1 MLRVAFAGLPSAGKS
16 TMINSIAGKRVL
28 ESGVCRTTTEVC
40 VVGAKPLRIPAARF
54 VHADLRSDD
63 GVEFC
68 ALDLPG
74 VCDAED
80 ATGSFDSVTLDR
92 IAECDV
98 VAWVTDARTAFV
110 TNHEVAA
117 LGRVRAELERLS
129 EEGVLCHLAIV
140 LSKYEAPR
148 THTRRTIELLDG
160 EIGTYTEESTVEH
173 SVERAK
179 RMFGDAVIVKFNAF
193 DRIMRTG
200 SEALRALVPR
210 THAVSYG
217 FEQWPLKWATENV
230 TERRLELLTR
240 VLRNTRLRAIAAERS
255 VCVLM
260 SRVAPSPVYDTP
272 FEFLFVRRNKDAN
285 GDVLIENGRVSET
298 TVFSLP
304 VMMDGAVDDKLLRDI
319 SYGTVHVEHGSI
331 YSRCGPSYGARV
343 EQLIAPLVRPVYGD
357 VFVVPLSATYNHNYP
372 CCHGDY
378 ERLGVCTDDSGANTK
393 YVLKVGEASPGHLR
407 ELVALGPKELCMRCI
422 KK

>member
-1 MLRVAFAGLPSAGKS
+1 
-16 TMINSIAGKRVL
+16 MINSIAGKRVL
-28 ESGVCRTTTEVC
+28 ESGVCRTTKEVC
-40 VVGAKPLRIPAARF
+40 VVGAKPLRIPGARF

-80 ATGSFDSVTLDR
+80 ATGSFDSVTLDL

-98 VAWVTDARTAFV
+98 VVWVTDARTAFV

-179 RMFGDAVIVKFNAF
+179 RMFDDAVIVKFNAF

-210 THAVSYG
+210 THAVSDG
-217 FEQWPLKWATENV
+217 LDQWPLKWATENV

-272 FEFLFVRRNKDAN
+272 FEFLFVRYNRDMNGRCIKDAN
-285 GDVLIENGRVSET
+285 GNISET

-304 VMMDGAVDDKLLRDI
+304 VMMDGAVDDKLLCGID
-319 SYGTVHVEHGSI
+319 SENVYMQHGFI
-331 YSRCGPSYGARV
+331 YSCYAPSYGARV
-343 EQLIAPLVRPVYGD
+343 EQSIAPLVRPVYGD

-372 CCHGDY
+372 FCHGSDK
-378 ERLGVCTDDSGANTK
+378 RLGVCTDDSGANTK
-393 YVLKVGEASPGHLR
+393 YVLKVGEASAGHLR
-407 ELVALGPKELCMRCI
+407 ELVALAPKELYLRCI

>member
-1 MLRVAFAGLPSAGKS
+1 
-16 TMINSIAGKRVL
+16 
-28 ESGVCRTTTEVC
+28 
-40 VVGAKPLRIPAARF
+40 
-54 VHADLRSDD
+54 
-63 GVEFC
+63 
-68 ALDLPG
+68 
-74 VCDAED
+74 
-80 ATGSFDSVTLDR
+80 
-92 IAECDV
+92 
-98 VAWVTDARTAFV
+98 
-110 TNHEVAA
+110 
-117 LGRVRAELERLS
+117 
-129 EEGVLCHLAIV
+129 
-140 LSKYEAPR
+140 EAPR

-173 SVERAK
+173 SVERAR

-210 THAVSYG
+210 THAVSDG
-217 FEQWPLKWATENV
+217 LEQWPLKWATENV

-272 FEFLFVRRNKDAN
+272 FEFLFVRRTWAN
-285 GDVLIENGRVSET
+285 GNISET

-304 VMMDGAVDDKLLRDI
+304 VMMDGSVDEKLLCGITCQSVSMRQGVI
-319 SYGTVHVEHGSI
+319 SSDGSI
-331 YSRCGPSYGARV
+331 GMDEGRDLIGQV
-343 EQLIAPLVRPVYGD
+343 IAPLVRPVYGD
-357 VFVVPLSATYNHNYP
+357 VFVVPLRASYSSGASYSAIQGTKEHW
-372 CCHGDY
+372 
-378 ERLGVCTDDSGANTK
+378 GVCTDDSGANTK

-407 ELVALGPKELCMRCI
+407 ALIAFAPNGLCVRCV